1 METTKNAAELAA
13 GAVPSRLVFPA
24 DQLQPAA
31 ETIFITAGQIEH
43 ELWPGQVRLFAD
55 LLAMATEKGFQDADI
70 LRSLMRRR
78 ADSDLVRELVREVI
92 DIMGG
97 PGDFLDAVDLITWP
111 HDGVRHD

>member
-1 METTKNAAELAA
+1 METNQIAAGLAA
-13 GAVPSRLVFPA
+13 GAVPSRLIFPA
-24 DQLQPAA
+24 DRLQHAA
-31 ETIFITAGQIEH
+31 ETLFIGAGHIEH

-55 LLAMATEKGFQDADI
+55 LLTMATEKGFQDGDI

-92 DIMGG
+92 EIMGG

-111 HDGVRHD
+111 HEGVRHD